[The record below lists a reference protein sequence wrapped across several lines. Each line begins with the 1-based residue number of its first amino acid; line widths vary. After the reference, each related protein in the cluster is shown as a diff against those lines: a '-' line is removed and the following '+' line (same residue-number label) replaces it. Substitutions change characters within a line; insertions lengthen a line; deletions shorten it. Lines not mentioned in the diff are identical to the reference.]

1 MTKSFAAAIAAA
13 VTLAIGGY
21 AVSPVAAAQDKPT
34 VSRDAA
40 KPLKAA
46 QDAAAAKK
54 YDESIAAAQQALA
67 LPKATAYDKYVA
79 NQMLAF
85 AYARKGNNA
94 EAAKAMEAQ
103 LNSGFVSGAEKNTIL
118 KALASVAYQQKNY
131 SKSADMGRQLI
142 AAGGGDAETYTLVA
156 QSYYLQEKYAD
167 AAKFLGDY
175 VATQERAGQ
184 TPKEQSLQ
192 LISDSYGKIGNNAQ
206 STATLEKLVRYYPK
220 PNYWNNLLY
229 TMMRGEGINDRH
241 MLHIYRLMQDT
252 GTLKQAN
259 DYTEMAQIA
268 MDQGTPGEA
277 VTVLE
282 AGITAKVF
290 EEKAAADR
298 NQRLLEAAKK
308 AAVADKDSL
317 TKFEAEAKAAKTGE
331 ADIALGRG
339 YLSYNMNEQ
348 AVEAFTRGIGK
359 GGLKNAE
366 EAQIL
371 LGVAQLR
378 AKQKSAAVKTFNDVK
393 SGDANYKRI
402 AELWAL
408 HAS

>member
-1 MTKSFAAAIAAA
+1 MSKSLIAAVAAA

-21 AVSPVAAAQDKPT
+21 AVSPPAAAQDKPT

-46 QDAAAAKK
+46 QDAAQAQKF
-54 YDESIAAAQQALA
+54 DEAITNANAALA

-103 LNSGFVSGAEKNTIL
+103 LNSGFATGAEKNTIL

-131 SKSADMGRQLI
+131 AKSAEMGRSLI
-142 AAGGGDAETYTLVA
+142 SAGGGDAETYTLVA
-156 QSYYLQEKYAD
+156 QAYYLQNKYSD

-175 VATQERAGQ
+175 VASQERAGQ

-192 LISDSYGKIGNNAQ
+192 LISDSYLKMGNNAQ

-229 TMMRGEGINDRH
+229 TMMRADGITDRH
-241 MLHIYRLMQDT
+241 TLHIYRLMQDT

-282 AGITAKVF
+282 QGIAAKVF

-298 NQRLLEAAKK
+298 NQRLLDAAKK
-308 AAVADKDSL
+308 AAEADKAGL
-317 TKFEAEAKAAKTGE
+317 AKFEVEAKAAATGE

-339 YLSYNMNEQ
+339 YLSYGMNDK
-348 AVEAFTRGIGK
+348 AAEAFARGIGK
-359 GGLKNAE
+359 GSLRSPE
-366 EAQIL
+366 DAQIL

-378 AKQKSAAVKTFNDVK
+378 ANKNADAVKTFNAVK
-393 SGDANYKRI
+393 TADANLERI